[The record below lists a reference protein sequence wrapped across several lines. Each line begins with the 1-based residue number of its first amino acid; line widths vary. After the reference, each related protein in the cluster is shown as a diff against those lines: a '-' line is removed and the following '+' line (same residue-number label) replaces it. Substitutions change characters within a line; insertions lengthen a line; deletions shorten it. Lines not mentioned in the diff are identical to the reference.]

1 MSHKIT
7 IEGGSSVRLPTAGK
21 YCDRDIVITAE
32 GGKEDLDDVLTEQE
46 QLLEEL
52 VEALDEK
59 IEGTEAEYE
68 TWTIAYA
75 DGTIEEKKVKLV

>member
-7 IEGGSSVRLPTAGK
+7 VEGGTSIRLPTAGK

-32 GGKEDLDDVLTEQE
+32 GGTEDLDDVLTEQE

-52 VEALDEK
+52 TTALDEK
-59 IEGTEAEYE
+59 LEEPTDYE
-68 TWTIAYA
+68 IWTITYA
-75 DGTIEEKKVKLV
+75 DGTVEEKRVVLL